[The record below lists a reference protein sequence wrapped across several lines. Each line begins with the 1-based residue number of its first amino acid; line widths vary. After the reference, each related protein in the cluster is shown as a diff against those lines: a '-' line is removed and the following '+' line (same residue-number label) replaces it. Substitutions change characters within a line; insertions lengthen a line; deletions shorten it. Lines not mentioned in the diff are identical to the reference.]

1 MFPLWHGRI
10 PLPFLS
16 PYCATK
22 SALDCF
28 GICLRQEM
36 KLLNRL
42 EGTKIEVCLIEPGA
56 YATGLNAENNAKK
69 YEWMYT
75 NSYFSKYA
83 EKIRTFEKKMWNFL
97 EEKSLNSVVKLY
109 IKAITAKKPKARYS
123 SPWWQAMLVQ
133 IGRIFGL

>member
-1 MFPLWHGRI
+1 MIIVSSLVRTI
-10 PLPFLS
+10 PLPFLA

-42 EGTKIEVCLIEPGA
+42 EGTKVDVCLIEPGA
-56 YATGLNAENNAKK
+56 YATGLNSENNAKK

-75 NSYFSKYA
+75 NSYFAKYA
-83 EKIRTFEKKMWNFL
+83 EKIRTFEKKMWDLFR
-97 EEKSLNSVVKLY
+97 
-109 IKAITAKKPKARYS
+109 TKKFEFCY
-123 SPWWQAMLVQ
+123 
-133 IGRIFGL
+133 

>member
-1 MFPLWHGRI
+1 MFPLWHGQI

-56 YATGLNAENNAKK
+56 YATGLNAE
-69 YEWMYT
+69 
-75 NSYFSKYA
+75 
-83 EKIRTFEKKMWNFL
+83 KIRTFEKKMWSFL
-97 EEKSLNSVVKLY
+97 EQKSLNSVVKLY

-123 SPWWQAMLVQ
+123 SPWWQAMFVQ